1 MITTDRQQA
10 TKRGLR
16 PMDYDA
22 NAQEHSGKGI
32 KNLDIK
38 SHFTH
43 ARSSRLY
50 ENVVEQIGDLIRKG
64 ELKPGT
70 RLPSERSLAEYMNVS
85 RNILREA
92 FRLMEYQG
100 FIQVR
105 AGSGRYVR
113 DIDPLTAIGD
123 DRLKDVA
130 RASLAD
136 TIAARKILEPSIAR
150 LAASNRTDEQLSK
163 LIELASRRDTWTDNA
178 NFHIAIAEATG
189 NFVLVRL
196 QVELLEQAR
205 QIRLNYALSEDEKL
219 TLQGE
224 HLEICEAI
232 RTRDPDSAEAAAMQH
247 VAKAGRRLS
256 L

>member
-1 MITTDRQQA
+1 
-10 TKRGLR
+10 
-16 PMDYDA
+16 MDDDA
-22 NAQEHSGKGI
+22 KAQDDSEKGS
-32 KNLDIK
+32 KNLDVK

-50 ENVVEQIGDLIRKG
+50 ENVIEQIGDLIRKG

-70 RLPSERSLAEYMNVS
+70 RLPSERSLSEYMNVS

-113 DIDPLTAIGD
+113 DIDPVTAVGD

-150 LAASNRTDEQLSK
+150 LAATHRTEEQMSK
-163 LIELASRRDTWTDNA
+163 LVELASRRETWTDNA

-196 QVELLEQAR
+196 QGELLEQAR
-205 QIRLNYALSEDEKL
+205 QIRLNYALSEDERL
-219 TLQGE
+219 TLQRE

-232 RTRDPDSAEAAAMQH
+232 RAKDLDSAEAAAMQH

>member
-1 MITTDRQQA
+1 
-10 TKRGLR
+10 
-16 PMDYDA
+16 MDDDS
-22 NAQEHSGKGI
+22 NTQETSGKGS
-32 KNLDIK
+32 KNLDVK

-50 ENVVEQIGDLIRKG
+50 ENVIEQIGELIRKG

-70 RLPSERSLAEYMNVS
+70 RLPSERSLSEYMNVS

-123 DRLKDVA
+123 DKLKDVA

-136 TIAARKILEPSIAR
+136 TIAARKILEPNIAR
-150 LAASNRTDEQLSK
+150 LAASQRTDEQMSK
-163 LIELASRRDTWTDNA
+163 LIELVSKCDTWTDNA

-189 NFVLVRL
+189 NFVLARL
-196 QVELLEQAR
+196 QAELLEQSR
-205 QIRLNYALSEDEKL
+205 QIRINYALSEDEKL
-219 TLQGE
+219 VLQRE

-232 RTRDPDSAEAAAMQH
+232 RTKDLDSAEAAAMQH

>member
-1 MITTDRQQA
+1 
-10 TKRGLR
+10 
-16 PMDYDA
+16 MDYNSEDDHCSSSRI
-22 NAQEHSGKGI
+22 EK
-32 KNLDIK
+32 KFDIK
-38 SHFTH
+38 SHFKQ

-50 ENVVEQIGDLIRKG
+50 ENVIEQIGDLIRKG
-64 ELKPGT
+64 ELKPGA
-70 RLPSERSLAEYMNVS
+70 RLPSERSLSEYMNVS

-113 DIDPLTAIGD
+113 EIDPNTAIGD
-123 DRLKDVA
+123 DQLKDVA

-150 LAASNRTDEQLSK
+150 LAAAHRTEEQVEELMQ
-163 LIELASRRDTWTDNA
+163 LASKRDTWSDNA
-178 NFHIAIAEATG
+178 NFHTAIAEATG

-196 QVELLEQAR
+196 QTELLEQSR
-205 QIRLNYALSEDEKL
+205 QIRMRYELSDDEKL
-219 TLQGE
+219 TLQRE

-232 RTRDPDSAEAAAMQH
+232 RSKDLDSAQAAAMQH
-247 VAKAGRRLS
+247 VAKAGRRLN

>member
-1 MITTDRQQA
+1 
-10 TKRGLR
+10 
-16 PMDYDA
+16 MDDDA
-22 NAQEHSGKGI
+22 KTEETSEKGS

-70 RLPSERSLAEYMNVS
+70 RLPSERSLSEYMNVS

-100 FIQVR
+100 IIQVR
-105 AGSGRYVR
+105 AGSGRFVR
-113 DIDPLTAIGD
+113 DVDPDSAIGD

-150 LAASNRTDEQLSK
+150 LAASHRTDEQISK
-163 LIELASRRDTWTDNA
+163 LIELASRRDTWADNA

-196 QVELLEQAR
+196 QAELLEQAR
-205 QIRLNYALSEDEKL
+205 QIRMNYTLSEDEKQ
-219 TLQGE
+219 TLQRE

-232 RTRDPDSAEAAAMQH
+232 RSRDLDSAEAAAMQH
-247 VAKAGRRLS
+247 VAKAGRRLN

>member
-1 MITTDRQQA
+1 
-10 TKRGLR
+10 
-16 PMDYDA
+16 MDCDA
-22 NAQEHSGKGI
+22 NTQEASGKGGM
-32 KNLDIK
+32 NLDIK

-50 ENVVEQIGDLIRKG
+50 ENVIEQIGDLIRKG

-70 RLPSERSLAEYMNVS
+70 RLPSERSLSEYMNVS

-150 LAASNRTDEQLSK
+150 LAASNRTDEQMSK
-163 LIELASRRDTWTDNA
+163 LIELVSQRETWTDNA
-178 NFHIAIAEATG
+178 NFHMAIAEATG

-196 QVELLEQAR
+196 QMELLEQAR
-205 QIRLNYALSEDEKL
+205 QIRINYALSEDEKL
-219 TLQGE
+219 VLQRE

-232 RTRDPDSAEAAAMQH
+232 RTRDLESAEAAAMQH

>member
-1 MITTDRQQA
+1 
-10 TKRGLR
+10 
-16 PMDYDA
+16 MDYEAKAHEVSSKD
-22 NAQEHSGKGI
+22 SKD
-32 KNLDIK
+32 LDIK

-50 ENVVEQIGDLIRKG
+50 ENVIEQIGELIRKG
-64 ELKPGT
+64 ELKPGA
-70 RLPSERSLAEYMNVS
+70 RLPSERSLSEYMNVS

-113 DIDPLTAIGD
+113 DIDPNTAIGD
-123 DRLKDVA
+123 DKLKDVA

-150 LAASNRTDEQLSK
+150 LAAASRTDEQVEK
-163 LIELASRRDTWTDNA
+163 LMQLASRRDTWTDNA
-178 NFHIAIAEATG
+178 NFHTAIAEATG

-196 QVELLEQAR
+196 QGELLEQAR
-205 QIRLNYALSEDEKL
+205 QIRMNYVLSEDEKIV
-219 TLQGE
+219 LQRE

-232 RTRDPDSAEAAAMQH
+232 RSRDLDSAEAAAMQH

>member
-1 MITTDRQQA
+1 
-10 TKRGLR
+10 
-16 PMDYDA
+16 MDHEA
-22 NAQEHSGKGI
+22 NAQDTLGKGI
-32 KNLDIK
+32 KDLDIK

-50 ENVVEQIGDLIRKG
+50 ENVVEQICDLIRKG

-70 RLPSERSLAEYMNVS
+70 RLPSERSLSEYMNVS

-92 FRLMEYQG
+92 FRLLEYQG

-113 DIDPLTAIGD
+113 DIDPQTAVGD

-150 LAASNRTDEQLSK
+150 LAAAHRTDEQISK

-178 NFHIAIAEATG
+178 NFHIAIAEASG

-219 TLQGE
+219 TLQRE

-232 RTRDPDSAEAAAMQH
+232 RSRDLDSAEAAAMQH

>member
-1 MITTDRQQA
+1 M
-10 TKRGLR
+10 G
-16 PMDYDA
+16 YDA
-22 NAQEHSGKGI
+22 KTEKNLGKGS
-32 KNLDIK
+32 KGLDIK

-50 ENVVEQIGDLIRKG
+50 ENVVEQLCDLIRKG

-70 RLPSERSLAEYMNVS
+70 RLPSERSLSEYMNVS

-113 DIDPLTAIGD
+113 DIDPVTAIGD
-123 DRLKDVA
+123 DSLKDVA

-150 LAASNRTDEQLSK
+150 LAASQRTTEQIDK
-163 LIELASRRDTWTDNA
+163 LIELASRRDTWNDNA

-205 QIRLNYALSEDEKL
+205 HIRVNYTLSEDEKL
-219 TLQGE
+219 SLQRE

-232 RTRDPDSAEAAAMQH
+232 RSRDLDSAEAAAMQH
-247 VAKAGRRLS
+247 VAKAGRRLN